1 MSDGPPTA
9 KPESNI
15 YTILVILAAAMLL
28 GSTIYLGMRSQV
40 LFGTW
45 NPF

>member
-1 MSDGPPTA
+1 MSDRTRTA
-9 KPESNI
+9 KPESNV
-15 YTILVILAAAMLL
+15 YTIMVILSVVMLL
-28 GSTIYLGMRSQV
+28 GSTAYLAMRSQT

>member
-1 MSDGPPTA
+1 MSDGPNAARPD
-9 KPESNI
+9 SNV